1 MARRYIP
8 VQALYI
14 GKFIQERMAE
24 QDISPKHLS
33 EQIGKSVSM
42 ISRYLSGEYA
52 IPAEVFLEILDFLDI
67 TQEEERQQLIALNRD
82 ARDFGWVEGFGSYVG
97 KNANSAK
104 LEGDAEAIREFE
116 LSVMP
121 GILQTEEFATAL
133 MSAGPKRDDP
143 VAVKR
148 QVEVRM
154 TRAKVLSK
162 DEAPSAQFLLHES
175 ILRQRVGGDGVTARQ
190 FEHLLNLSKRPNVE
204 IRVLPEETWSHI
216 AEGIVTGFTLYHLP
230 SPLPVVVY
238 IDNSTGA
245 MYSQDPDID
254 LFKKAFD
261 ALWAGE
267 ALTPEASLARIAQE
281 LKDVTK

>member
-8 VQALYI
+8 VQASYI
-14 GKFIQERMAE
+14 GKFIQERMNE

-33 EQIGKSVSM
+33 EQIKKSVSM

-67 TQEEERQQLIALNRD
+67 TEEGERQRLIVLNRD

-97 KNANSAK
+97 SNANSAK
-104 LEGDAEAIREFE
+104 LEGDAKAIREFE

-133 MSAGPKRDDP
+133 MSAGPNRDDP
-143 VAVKR
+143 VAIKR

-154 TRAKVLSK
+154 TRAKVLTK
-162 DEAPSAQFLLHES
+162 GNAPSGSFLLHES
-175 ILRQRVGGDGVTARQ
+175 ILRQRVGGDEITARQ
-190 FEHLLNLSKRPNVE
+190 FEHLLNFSEQPNIE
-204 IRVLPEETWSHI
+204 IRVLPDRAWSHI
-216 AEGIVTGFTLYHLP
+216 AAGIVSGFTLYDLP

-238 IDNSTGA
+238 IDSSTGS
-245 MYSQDPDID
+245 MYRQDPDID
-254 LFKKAFD
+254 LFKKAFET
-261 ALWAGE
+261 LWADE